1 MIKDGTIEDILPIES
16 FKSESI
22 SQDYLVEDLGNLCI
36 FPGLVDLNVSLNIDG
51 ASIVTSQAI
60 SGGVTTIVTSDN
72 VVGDLYSDVAKVS
85 VLTNENLSNL
95 KNSPDLNLFAYKAFL
110 VPQGPNSAVLS
121 NVEQALTAANL
132 PVFVHPE
139 LVSQEKLHQA
149 TPFRLVEPE
158 KRIYSGK
165 IVVYEEKNIKASK
178 FCLNSSDEENDF
190 NDSESCSDENVPD
203 ITINDFTIE
212 EKNDLNEMISD
223 FDNMRLK
230 VPEKDKKRVS
240 LPNLLGSDK
249 LIVPIKNSPR
259 HNSVQCLGLNRPIPI
274 QDIPF
279 ISKGIIVEQAYQ
291 DHISNFP
298 ID

>member
-1 MIKDGTIEDILPIES
+1 MVCTK
-16 FKSESI
+16 
-22 SQDYLVEDLGNLCI
+22 
-36 FPGLVDLNVSLNIDG
+36 
-51 ASIVTSQAI
+51 
-60 SGGVTTIVTSDN
+60 
-72 VVGDLYSDVAKVS
+72 
-85 VLTNENLSNL
+85 
-95 KNSPDLNLFAYKAFL
+95 
-110 VPQGPNSAVLS
+110 
-121 NVEQALTAANL
+121 
-132 PVFVHPE
+132 
-139 LVSQEKLHQA
+139 
-149 TPFRLVEPE
+149 
-158 KRIYSGK
+158 
-165 IVVYEEKNIKASK
+165 
-178 FCLNSSDEENDF
+178 
-190 NDSESCSDENVPD
+190 
-203 ITINDFTIE
+203 E

-279 ISKGIIVEQAYQ
+279 INKGIIVEQAYQ

>member
-1 MIKDGTIEDILPIES
+1 MIKDGKIEDILPIES

-36 FPGLVDLNVSLNIDG
+36 FPGLVDLNVSLNTDG

-279 ISKGIIVEQAYQ
+279 INKGIIVEQAYQ